1 MVPCGP
7 IRHHH
12 YLFSLSPL
20 PLSSLSLLSL
30 KPVERGGW
38 RLERATVGW
47 SIGMVGGQSGAV
59 SWREAASWQPEQRGG
74 RPTAR
79 QSHWAE
85 QRGGR
90 SSVAKPLGGA
100 AVEQR
105 GGANGRSGVVSGQS
119 TAGAAAGKKRSS
131 GASWAEQRGGAVGR
145 RGRSRGGG
153 RRGTRQRPAGA
164 EQPIPASLTNGPP
177 AAAAME
183 LLPTMRQRKVMQAG
197 ARAVDRGG
205 GVVGDEEGDPREDAA
220 ARCAAAGEVVG
231 SDAGVGRSA
240 RMDMAIAT
248 AAVVAMG
255 TGSRVIYKLVSWPRH
270 AAAPPLRLALRSATA
285 PPAVRRRR
293 GAMMK
298 KRNCV
303 ERRLAPRLLRSPPL
317 CRPTPVAARPAP
329 LGPTHRLLWL
339 REREEL
345 FCV

>member
-1 MVPCGP
+1 
-7 IRHHH
+7 
-12 YLFSLSPL
+12 
-20 PLSSLSLLSL
+20 
-30 KPVERGGW
+30 
-38 RLERATVGW
+38 
-47 SIGMVGGQSGAV
+47 MVGGQSGAV

-205 GVVGDEEGDPREDAA
+205 GVVGDEEGDPREDA
-220 ARCAAAGEVVG
+220 
-231 SDAGVGRSA
+231 GRGAPRRGRWWGALLGLGGAPGWTWQSPPWRSWRWVRGAVSSTSSSRGRGMPPPHHSA
-240 RMDMAIAT
+240 
-248 AAVVAMG
+248 
-255 TGSRVIYKLVSWPRH
+255 WPS
-270 AAAPPLRLALRSATA
+270 APPPLR
-285 PPAVRRRR
+285 
-293 GAMMK
+293 
-298 KRNCV
+298 
-303 ERRLAPRLLRSPPL
+303 RL
-317 CRPTPVAARPAP
+317 
-329 LGPTHRLLWL
+329 
-339 REREEL
+339 
-345 FCV
+345 